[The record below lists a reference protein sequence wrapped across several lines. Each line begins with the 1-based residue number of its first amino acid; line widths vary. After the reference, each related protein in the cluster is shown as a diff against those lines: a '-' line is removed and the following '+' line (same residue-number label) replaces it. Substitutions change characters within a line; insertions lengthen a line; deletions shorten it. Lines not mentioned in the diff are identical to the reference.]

1 MKVSFL
7 NLVKQHKQ
15 IEGDLEKAVQKVMRG
30 SHFILG
36 DEVRFFEAEFAAYC
50 KTKFAVGLNSG
61 TDALFLS
68 LLALGIGSQD
78 EVIVPVFTF
87 IATANAVTYTGAKPV
102 FVDIDEKTY
111 NIDPRKIEKAITKK
125 TKAIIPVHLFGQSA
139 DMDPIMRIAK
149 KHGLKVIED
158 ACQAHGAEYKS
169 HVITQ
174 KRIPTPPI
182 ASGASH
188 TSHVKVGS
196 IGNAGCFS
204 FYPTKNLGGFGDG
217 GMVVTNEE
225 KVYKKLLLLR
235 DCGRRSRYEHVVV
248 GYNSRLDS
256 IQAAGLR
263 VKLKYLDCWNKM
275 RRYNAGLYD
284 KFLEKAEGVVRPFAA
299 DYAEHVYH
307 IYALRLKKRDKVI
320 DRLKS
325 AGVGVMINYPLPL
338 HLQKAYSCLGYGWN
352 DFPVAEQICREI
364 ISLPMHPLLTKNEI
378 KYVSGALIKSTEE

>member
-1 MKVSFL
+1 MKVAFL
-7 NLVKQHKQ
+7 DLVKQHKQ
-15 IEGDLEKAVQKVMRG
+15 IEADLEKAVQKVMRS

-36 DEVRFFEAEFAAYC
+36 DEVRLFENEFASYC
-50 KTKFAVGLNSG
+50 GAKFGVGLNSG

-68 LLALGIGSQD
+68 LLALGVGKGD

-102 FVDIDEKTY
+102 FVDVDQKSY
-111 NIDPRKIEKAITKK
+111 NIDPQKIEKAITKK

-139 DMDPIMRIAK
+139 DMDPIMNLARK
-149 KHGLKVIED
+149 RGLKVVED
-158 ACQAHGAEYKS
+158 ACQAHGALYRS
-169 HVITQ
+169 WFS
-174 KRIPTPPI
+174 RLPT
-182 ASGASH
+182 AKHGHLSREN
-188 TSHVKVGS
+188 KVGT
-196 IGNAGCFS
+196 IGDVGCFS

-217 GMVVTNEE
+217 GMVVTNEQRL
-225 KVYKKLLLLR
+225 YKKLMLLR
-235 DCGRRSRYEHVVV
+235 DCGRKSRYEHVVL

-284 KFLEKAEGVVRPFAA
+284 KFLKDGQGIFTPFTA
-299 DYAEHVYH
+299 DYAQHVYH
-307 IYALRLKKRDKVI
+307 IYAVRLKKRDKVL
-320 DRLKS
+320 DQLKS
-325 AGVGVMINYPLPL
+325 AGIGAMINYPLPL
-338 HLQKAYSCLGYGWN
+338 HLQKAYSGLGYAGK

-378 KYVSGALIKSTEE
+378 KYVSSVLKNSTEE